1 MNKKIILSLATVTA
15 IAMSGCS
22 GIDSVKDAV
31 KDAIDESAETG
42 TATYVDSAVEGVRY
56 VCGEKEGFT
65 NEKGEFTFE
74 KGKSCTLYL
83 NNIQLREFVAD
94 ELKDGKEIKETD
106 LAIARILQTLDS
118 DGDPSNGITIDSE
131 LVDTMIEA
139 GITKIPETEE
149 ELDKFRDLMNDHE
162 VTVVTEGSAKSHL
175 IETAIFDKTLYQ
187 HCQDKTG
194 DWLAELS
201 FSAEG
206 TVTMNDQ
213 GEIETTTFKIDDGF
227 LFTME
232 KDGFEKRT
240 VEISEEYM
248 TFGTGEDD
256 KFYFTKEAAQ
266 ASKAIDC
273 GDDDDDDDISMGK
286 MELAFSGKTFYS
298 VDEKGVLESMTFSAD
313 LKNGTWAEMIG
324 GQNRGIDT
332 IVVDEENMRLTITDP
347 TDGEITTMKVLR
359 IGDTFIDVEFNG
371 KKERI
376 FSDLEEAKQEGV
388 VKFKGM
394 LEGNVFYTGVVG
406 QEFTQWN
413 FSDPFATLTTTQLI
427 NGNASEVGN
436 ITVDIVDNKYVMT
449 FIPTSSPVVN
459 MALDYFNEN
468 ISFDL
473 QSEGENLKVFFD
485 KAEAENFFQVI
496 PAP

>member
-1 MNKKIILSLATVTA
+1 MNKKIILSLATLTA

-22 GIDSVKDAV
+22 GTDAAKEAV
-31 KDAIDESAETG
+31 KTG

-65 NEKGEFTFE
+65 NENGEFTFE
-74 KGKSCTLYL
+74 QGQSCTLYL
-83 NNIQLREFVAD
+83 NDIQLREFAAD
-94 ELKDGKEIKETD
+94 KLEDGKEIKEID

-131 LVDTMIEA
+131 LVDAMIAA
-139 GITKIPETEE
+139 GITKIPETKE
-149 ELDKFRDLMNDHE
+149 ELDKFKDVMKDHE

-175 IETAIFDKTLYQ
+175 IATAILDKTLYQ

-194 DWLAELS
+194 DWISELS

-206 TVTMNDQ
+206 TLTMTDQ

-232 KDGFEKRT
+232 GDRFEKRT

-266 ASKAIDC
+266 ASKSIDC
-273 GDDDDDDDISMGK
+273 GNDEMGK

-298 VDEKGVLESMTFSAD
+298 IDEKGVLESMTFSAD

-324 GQNRGIDT
+324 GQDRGTDT
-332 IVVDEENMRLTITDP
+332 IVVDEENMTLTIIDP
-347 TDGEITTMKVLR
+347 TDGEISTIKVLR

-376 FSDLEEAKQEGV
+376 LSDLEEAKQEGLT
-388 VKFKGM
+388 KFKKM

-406 QEFTQWN
+406 QEFVQWN
-413 FSDPFATLTTTQLI
+413 FSEPFKTLTTTQLI
-427 NGNASEVGN
+427 NGNDVLVGD

-449 FIPTSSPVVN
+449 FIPTSSPGTVVN
-459 MALDYFNEN
+459 MTLDYFNEN

-473 QSEGENLKVFFD
+473 QSEGEVLKVFFD
-485 KAEAENFFQVI
+485 REEAEDFFQVV